1 MEYGAI
7 DLHLRHSEICIVS
20 TTGAVIVER
29 RVDTTRQ
36 GFAGVFAHRPPL
48 RVVIESSTDSEWAAE
63 TIATWGHEVV
73 VVDPNYRLMY
83 AHRPAGVKTNRRD
96 ARAMAEANRVGVY
109 RAAHRVSAAQR
120 DCRRALRVREQL
132 VRMRTQLINQLR
144 AQLRQE
150 GYRLG
155 SGAAESAVA
164 RLTRLAVPD
173 RLQQAL
179 TPLVAVLERIGEEV
193 AACTQA
199 LTERAGADRVVQRL
213 MTAPGVGPITA
224 LTYRATLDTV
234 ERFAQAGAVTAYLG
248 LVPRE
253 NSTGEY
259 QRRGAITKTGP
270 RAVRVL
276 LVQAGWVIWRGRGG
290 SAALYAWVHGLAERR
305 GRRIAI
311 VALARRLAR
320 ILFAMWRDDADY
332 RARSAAA

>member
-7 DLHLRHSEICIVS
+7 DLHVRHSEICIV
-20 TTGAVIVER
+20 TATGAVTVER
-29 RVDTTRQ
+29 RVETTRQ
-36 GFAGVFAHRPPL
+36 GFGVVFAHRPPL
-48 RVVIESSTDSEWAAE
+48 RVLIESSTDSEWAAA
-63 TIATWGHEVV
+63 TIAAWGHEVV
-73 VVDPNYRLMY
+73 VVDPNYGLMY

-96 ARAMAEANRVGVY
+96 ARAMAIANRVGVY
-109 RAAHRVSAAQR
+109 RAVHRVSAAQR
-120 DCRRALRVREQL
+120 GCRRALRVREQL

-164 RLTRLAVPD
+164 RLTRLAVPAE
-173 RLQQAL
+173 LQQAL
-179 TPLVAVLERIGEEV
+179 APLVAVLQGIAEQLAG
-193 AACTQA
+193 CTQA
-199 LTERAGADRVVQRL
+199 LTQRAADDRVVQRL

-224 LTYRATLDTV
+224 LTYRATLDDV
-234 ERFAQAGAVTAYLG
+234 GRFAQAGAVSAYVG

-253 NSTGEY
+253 DSTGEH
-259 QRRGAITKTGP
+259 QRRGAITKAGP
-270 RAVRVL
+270 RALRVL
-276 LVQAGWVIWRGRGG
+276 LIQAGWVIWRGRGG
-290 SAALYAWVHGLAERR
+290 SAALHAWVHRLAERR

-332 RARSAAA
+332 RVGPVAA